1 MKLVTVEQRGAVAV
15 LRMERTEAL
24 NALDDA
30 LATDLLAAVEAAGR
44 DPEVGAVVVTG
55 SGRAFCAGG
64 DLRWLADYDG
74 PDSGEPM
81 RQLTKLF
88 DPMAIE
94 LRRMPKAVVA
104 AVYGVAAGAGLSLAL
119 CADFRVAARS
129 AFFRV
134 AYGNIAVAPDGGLT
148 WLLPRIVGRQVAARL
163 SLVGGDVDAD
173 EALRLG
179 LVDEVVPADT
189 LLERAVA
196 VAAEMAAIPAPAFGM
211 VKRAVRAPVLERIEA
226 LAAEHDPQVTRMWQH
241 PETVAAIARYLDATV
256 GRAKAAAERA
266 GVERG

>member
-1 MKLVTVEQRGAVAV
+1 MIEREDRGPVSILHLRYGKANAIDRELFTALERELDGLEGTGALVLTGAGSMFSAGV
-15 LRMERTEAL
+15 
-24 NALDDA
+24 
-30 LATDLLAAVEAAGR
+30 DLFRVR
-44 DPEVGAVVVTG
+44 DG
-55 SGRAFCAGG
+55 GG
-64 DLRWLADYDG
+64 DYAAALVAELHAALLRLYG
-74 PDSGEPM
+74 FPRP
-81 RQLTKLF
+81 
-88 DPMAIE
+88 
-94 LRRMPKAVVA
+94 VVA
-104 AVYGVAAGAGLSLAL
+104 AINGHAIAGGCILAATCDRRILAAGKAKLGVSELKVGVP
-119 CADFRVAARS
+119 FP
-129 AFFRV
+129 
-134 AYGNIAVAPDGGLT
+134 VAPLEILRGLLAPHVFSDLVLT
-148 WLLPRIVGRQVAARL
+148 ARL
-163 SLVGGDVDAD
+163 VDGD